1 MIDYLKN
8 KIQSDMVWKQLGDSL
23 GSMKKE
29 YESLMRYFL
38 KFLDILTDILA
49 KILDKMLAEI
59 LKGKSA

>member
-1 MIDYLKN
+1 MIDHLKN